1 MIDRYPVPDFLH
13 RQPAQPAGAR
23 ERPILFS
30 SSMVRAIL
38 AGSKTQTRRVTKP
51 QPGEHIWTDSKTG
64 LLMTDIKHK
73 YGASTAIICPYGQ
86 PGDRLWV
93 REAWRPN
100 WTIEHGHVIEFAADN
115 AVQCFNG
122 CCNDMQVIEPGY
134 SWLTSNYDCYLKP
147 WRRSIHMHRW
157 ASRILLEI
165 TAVRV
170 ERLNEISGADAR
182 AEGCPDKYVDGAEI
196 ASMDAMSREWYGQL
210 WESINGAGSWS
221 ANPWVWCLT
230 FKRV

>member
-1 MIDRYPVPDFLH
+1 MK
-13 RQPAQPAGAR
+13 

-30 SSMVRAIL
+30 APMVRAIL

-147 WRRSIHMHRW
+147 WRRSIHMPRW

-170 ERLNEISGADAR
+170 ERLNEISREDAE
-182 AEGCPDKYVDGAEI
+182 AEGVGLRRVSDTDFRWLDYIDGGTFGDPRR
-196 ASMDAMSREWYGQL
+196 SFWSL
-210 WESINGAGSWS
+210 WESINGQESHD
-221 ANPWVWCLT
+221 ANPWVWAIS
-230 FKRV
+230 FRRINP